1 MSEDVKVLKEIS
13 YKLDQLITLL
23 KLSNMDT
30 LKKVS
35 AELSRDRVSKKI
47 LELAD
52 GTLSY
57 SDLTK
62 KVSKELGVAE
72 ITVKKKIAHLREMGL
87 LLPKRRGREVY
98 YENTG
103 LLG

>member
-1 MSEDVKVLKEIS
+1 MSEDIKVLKEIS
-13 YKLDQLITLL
+13 YKLDQVITLL
-23 KLSNMDT
+23 KLSNMDA

-62 KVSKELGVAE
+62 KVSEELGVAE
-72 ITVKKKIAHLREMGL
+72 ITVKKKIARLKELGL
-87 LLPKRRGREVY
+87 LLPRRRRREVY

-103 LLG
+103 LL